1 MDRNELLRVLR
12 TDLAAERH
20 RANLSTAGVAYEEER
35 DGVVTLTRVTIT
47 SDEGARE
54 IGKPCGR
61 YLTLALPPL
70 FAMEKKDA
78 ERAIE
83 HLADC
88 LHELLPKESGHP
100 LLIAGLGNR
109 ALTADAIGPLTAD
122 KTLATAHL
130 RANGLCIIVPG
141 VTGQSGTE
149 ASALVRGAAKEVNAR
164 GVVAIDALCARSPE
178 RLVCTI
184 QLSDTGLTP
193 GSGIRAPRTA
203 IDEANI
209 GVPVIA
215 LGVPTVISSAALVCD
230 ALLQA
235 GADEIPDA
243 FSRLIEED
251 ALYVSPKNIDEGIE
265 NGAALISR
273 ALARLG

>member
-1 MDRNELLRVLR
+1 MHQDELLYALR
-12 TDLAAERH
+12 TDLAAERR
-20 RANLSTAGVAYEEER
+20 RADPTSEGVAYEEER
-35 DGVVTLTRVTIT
+35 DGVITLTRVTVT

-54 IGKPCGR
+54 IGKPRGR

-70 FAMEKKDA
+70 FAMEETDA
-78 ERAIE
+78 ERAVRR
-83 HLADC
+83 LADC
-88 LHELLPKESGHP
+88 LHELLPKENGRP
-100 LLIAGLGNR
+100 LLVAGLGNR
-109 ALTADAIGPLTAD
+109 ALTADAIGPLAAD
-122 KTLATAHL
+122 KTPATAHL
-130 RANGLCIIVPG
+130 RADGLCVVVPG

-149 ASALVRGAAKEVNAR
+149 ASALVRGAAREVNAR
-164 GVVAIDALCARSPE
+164 AVIAIDALCARSPE

-203 IDEANI
+203 LDEESV

-215 LGVPTVISSAALVCD
+215 LGVPTVVSSAALVCD
-230 ALLQA
+230 ALRRA
-235 GADEIPDA
+235 GADEIPNA

-251 ALYVSPKNIDEGIE
+251 ALYVSPKSIDEGIE
-265 NGAALISR
+265 NGAALIGM